1 MEETTKHQEQMLKM
15 MKLQTAFQAAILV
28 LLVITAG
35 VVIIACLKVNALL
48 SQVDTAAVAEAV
60 SRLKEIDMDGINQTI
75 SSMQAVSQN
84 LKNID
89 VSGINDVMDA
99 LTGAAD
105 TLSQLDA
112 AKLNE
117 LMKSLEASAQQMQKT
132 MEFFG
137 RFVR

>member
-1 MEETTKHQEQMLKM
+1 MEENKKYQEQMLRM

-28 LLVITAG
+28 LLIVTAA
-35 VVIIACLKVNALL
+35 VVMISCLKVNALV
-48 SQVDTAAVAEAV
+48 SQVDAAAVSEAV
-60 SRLKEIDMDGINQTI
+60 SRLKEIDMDGINRTI

-89 VSGINDVMDA
+89 VNGINDVMDA

-105 TLSQLDA
+105 TLGQLDA

-117 LMKSLEASAQQMQKT
+117 LIKSLEASAQQMQKT